1 MAEAGQTSRTVA
13 ADAGIT
19 GSTIGPQGGT
29 SAPAGRGGSS
39 TSAQP
44 GDLKSIA
51 SDVAGEI
58 ASTALEQ
65 SRGLL
70 DAAKGSATSFVD
82 QRKDTAAQSI
92 ADLASS
98 LRETGNSF
106 EEQPSLKAFVGTAAD
121 GLEQIATG
129 IRDRSFA
136 EIYADVETMAR
147 RQPLTFGAGAAIA
160 GFLLAR
166 FIKSSAE
173 ELSEQNAVRART
185 GQARTA
191 GRVRP
196 AGTDAATTTR
206 S

>member
-1 MAEAGQTSRTVA
+1 MAEAGQTSRTIA
-13 ADAGIT
+13 ADAGVT
-19 GSTIGPQGGT
+19 GSTIGPQGT
-29 SAPAGRGGSS
+29 SAGGRAGGAGRGG
-39 TSAQP
+39 AEP
-44 GDLKSIA
+44 GDLKTSA
-51 SDVAGEI
+51 SDVASEI
-58 ASTALEQ
+58 ANTAVEQ

-70 DAAKGSATSFVD
+70 DAAKGSATSFAD

-129 IRDRSFA
+129 IRDRSFS
-136 EIYADVETMAR
+136 EIYADIESVAR

-173 ELSEQNAVRART
+173 EMQEVNAARAQA
-185 GQARTA
+185 GQARGTGRARAA
-191 GRVRP
+191 G
-196 AGTDAATTTR
+196 AGATTAR
-206 S
+206 G

>member
-1 MAEAGQTSRTVA
+1 MAEAGQTSRTTA
-13 ADAGIT
+13 ADAAIT
-19 GSTIGPQGGT
+19 GSSIGPQG
-29 SAPAGRGGSS
+29 ANAGARGE
-39 TSAQP
+39 P

-51 SDVAGEI
+51 SEVASEI
-58 ASTALEQ
+58 ASTAVEQ

-70 DAAKGSATSFVD
+70 DAAKGTATSFAD

-136 EIYADVETMAR
+136 EIYADIESVAR
-147 RQPLTFGAGAAIA
+147 RQPLTCGAGAANA

-173 ELSEQNAVRART
+173 ELQEVNARAQAGRTGGAGRAR
-185 GQARTA
+185 A
-191 GRVRP
+191 
-196 AGTDAATTTR
+196 AGTGAAPAAR
-206 S
+206 G

>member
-1 MAEAGQTSRTVA
+1 MAEAGQTNRTTA
-13 ADAGIT
+13 ADAGAT
-19 GSTIGPQGGT
+19 GSAIGPQGGPT
-29 SAPAGRGGSS
+29 ASASRGTKASGE
-39 TSAQP
+39 T

-51 SDVAGEI
+51 SDVASEI

-70 DAAKGSATSFVD
+70 DAAKGTATSFAD
-82 QRKDTAAQSI
+82 ERKDTAAQSI

-136 EIYADVETMAR
+136 EIYGDIEAVAR

-166 FIKSSAE
+166 FIKSSAD
-173 ELSEQNAVRART
+173 ELSEANATRAES
-185 GQARTA
+185 RTA
-191 GRVRP
+191 GRPRG
-196 AGTDAATTTR
+196 AGPGAATAR
-206 S
+206 G

>member
-1 MAEAGQTSRTVA
+1 MAEAGQTSRTTA

-19 GSTIGPQGGT
+19 GSSIGPQGTNAGAGT
-29 SAPAGRGGSS
+29 AGGARGE
-39 TSAQP
+39 P

-51 SDVAGEI
+51 SEVASEI
-58 ASTALEQ
+58 ASTAVEQ

-70 DAAKGSATSFVD
+70 DAAKGTATSFAD

-136 EIYADVETMAR
+136 EIYADIESVAR

-173 ELSEQNAVRART
+173 ELQEVNARAQAGRTGGAGRAR
-185 GQARTA
+185 A
-191 GRVRP
+191 
-196 AGTDAATTTR
+196 AGTGAAQAAR
-206 S
+206 G

>member
-1 MAEAGQTSRTVA
+1 MAEIGQTNRTA
-13 ADAGIT
+13 ADAGVT
-19 GSTIGPQGGT
+19 GSTIKPQGGAGT
-29 SAPAGRGGSS
+29 SAGHA
-39 TSAQP
+39 AKEP

-51 SDVAGEI
+51 TDVASEI

-82 QRKDTAAQSI
+82 GRKDTAAQSI

-173 ELSEQNAVRART
+173 ELSEQNAARAQS

-191 GRVRP
+191 GRARA
-196 AGTDAATTTR
+196 AGTGAATTR
-206 S
+206 G

>member
-1 MAEAGQTSRTVA
+1 MAEAGQTSRTMA
-13 ADAGIT
+13 ADAGVT
-19 GSTIGPQGGT
+19 GSTIGPQGSNAGGG
-29 SAPAGRGGSS
+29 AGRGGSGG
-39 TSAQP
+39 AEP

-51 SDVAGEI
+51 SDVASEI
-58 ASTALEQ
+58 ASSALEQ

-70 DAAKGSATSFVD
+70 DAAKGTATSFAD
-82 QRKDTAAQSI
+82 QRKETAAQSI

-121 GLEQIATG
+121 GLEQMASG

-136 EIYADVETMAR
+136 EIYGDIESMAR

-173 ELSEQNAVRART
+173 EFSEANATRAQT
-185 GQARTA
+185 ARTA
-191 GRVRP
+191 GRP
-196 AGTDAATTTR
+196 HGAGPGAATAR
-206 S
+206 G